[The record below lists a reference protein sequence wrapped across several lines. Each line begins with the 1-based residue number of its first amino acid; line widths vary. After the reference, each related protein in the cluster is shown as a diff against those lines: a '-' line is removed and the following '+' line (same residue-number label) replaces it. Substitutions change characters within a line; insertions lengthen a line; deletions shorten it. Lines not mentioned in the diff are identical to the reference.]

1 MTVPPK
7 NNIMPPVKQPIGV
20 GRCTIIFFLIIE
32 EFSKKG
38 SNLHVKNDLSE
49 ENGDFVKYA
58 DVWVSR
64 KSMQFTMIK
73 KNMNIQRILYR
84 KF

>member
-1 MTVPPK
+1 
-7 NNIMPPVKQPIGV
+7 MPAVKQPIGV

-49 ENGDFVKYA
+49 EEGDFVKYA
-58 DVWVSR
+58 DVW
-64 KSMQFTMIK
+64 
-73 KNMNIQRILYR
+73 
-84 KF
+84 